1 MREADEAGS
10 KGDPGCDL
18 LLDKHD
24 VVRGNHVQWE
34 ELGWASHTTGT
45 AASLKSGHSFLPLVA

>member
-1 MREADEAGS
+1 MAVLVREADEAGS

-45 AASLKSGHSFLPLVA
+45 AA